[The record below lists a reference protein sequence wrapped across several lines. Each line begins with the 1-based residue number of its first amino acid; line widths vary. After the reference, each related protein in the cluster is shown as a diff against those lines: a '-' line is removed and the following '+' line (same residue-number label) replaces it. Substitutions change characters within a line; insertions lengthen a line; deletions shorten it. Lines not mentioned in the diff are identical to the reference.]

1 MNIREGIKSALQN
14 LVSSKMR
21 TFLTMLGMIIGIGS
35 VIMILSIG
43 AGVQDSLTGLFDKF
57 GKGTIQLDAMKAGVE
72 DYLLMEDL
80 EIVESL
86 PGVKIASPMM
96 PFGGE
101 LKMKKA
107 GDFSYAQIWGVKS
120 NYNKIMPIKMLKGR
134 YISET
139 DERTKANVVVV
150 EEALAIRRF
159 GTNNVV
165 GKEIEI
171 RYGNQNY
178 AFEIIGI
185 KDDTYDIAGMP
196 KEAVPL
202 MMHLPYGT
210 VISNMFDFGE
220 GKANYAMV
228 STEEDANV
236 NEIAGQIKKIL
247 EKRHNV
253 KDLYNVEPMSK
264 QMGEINEQL
273 GIMMAFISIV
283 AGISLVVGGVG
294 IMNIMLVTV
303 KERTRE
309 IGIRKALGAKNKEIL
324 TQFLIEALILTLIG
338 GIIGMG
344 IGYSGGLL
352 LGGAIDIT
360 PKLTLGMLTF
370 AVGTSSFIGLLFGV
384 YPAKQAAKLDPIEAL
399 RYE

>member
-1 MNIREGIKSALQN
+1 
-14 LVSSKMR
+14 
-21 TFLTMLGMIIGIGS
+21 
-35 VIMILSIG
+35 
-43 AGVQDSLTGLFDKF
+43 
-57 GKGTIQLDAMKAGVE
+57 
-72 DYLLMEDL
+72 
-80 EIVESL
+80 
-86 PGVKIASPMM
+86 
-96 PFGGE
+96 
-101 LKMKKA
+101 MKKT
-107 GDFSYAQIWGVKS
+107 GDSSFAQIWGIRTEYS
-120 NYNKIMPIKMLKGR
+120 KIMSVDILKGR
-134 YISET
+134 YITEA
-139 DERTKANVVVV
+139 DDKTKAKVVVV

-159 GTNNVV
+159 GTNNVI
-165 GKEIEI
+165 GKKIEI
-171 RYGNQNY
+171 SHNGQNY
-178 AFEIIGI
+178 TFEIVGV
-185 KDDTYDIAGMP
+185 KNDTYDIAGMP
-196 KEAVPL
+196 KEHIPL
-202 MMHLPYGT
+202 MMHIPYGT
-210 VISNMFDFGE
+210 AMSTMFDFGE
-220 GKANYAMV
+220 GKVAFAMV
-228 STEEDANV
+228 STEDDANV
-236 NEIAGQIKKIL
+236 NQISQQMKKIL

-253 KDLYNVEPMSK
+253 KDLYNVEPLSR

-273 GIMMAFISIV
+273 GIMMAFISVV

-324 TQFLIEALILTLIG
+324 TQFLIEALILTLFG

-344 IGYSGGLL
+344 FGYSGGML